1 MSESHDLAAS
11 SLRGDTAAKLDLRS
25 DTVTRPTARMRIA
38 MAEAEV
44 GDDVFGEDPT
54 VRALEELS
62 AGLLGKEAGL
72 FVPSGTMANQLAILC
87 LSGRHQAAIVL
98 EHSHLQ
104 RMERAAAAVL
114 MGVPLLPVAVSNGVF
129 DEAELEAS
137 LARVAPIQMPKL
149 GLLCLENTYDL
160 NRGLVISAADTDA
173 MARLGRKLQVPTF
186 LDGARIFNA
195 AVALGRPVDEL
206 TRSVDAAQFCLS
218 KGLSSPIGS
227 VLVGSREFIA
237 EARWLRQQ
245 LGGGWRQ
252 AGVIAAAGLV
262 ALEEMI
268 PRLAED
274 HDRARRLGQLLA
286 DAGLDV
292 DPAQIQTNIVQAGL
306 DHRAE
311 DFVAAMSAYG
321 VLVKPIGPRAVRL
334 VVHREITDADL
345 PVIAAAAEAAAS
357 SRPTTAPDAVS
368 NQLPAAASD
377 AASNQLPAVAPDAAS
392 NQPSG
397 AEHV

>member
-1 MSESHDLAAS
+1 MSPL
-11 SLRGDTAAKLDLRS
+11 TLDLRS
-25 DTVTRPTARMRIA
+25 DTVTTPTARMRAA
-38 MAEAEV
+38 MAAAEV

-72 FVPSGTMANQLAILC
+72 FVASGTMANQLAILC
-87 LSGRHQAAIVL
+87 LSGRNRAAIVL
-98 EHSHLQ
+98 EHSHLR

-114 MGVPLLPVAVSNGVF
+114 MGVPLLPVAVGNGVF
-129 DEAELEAS
+129 DEAELETS

-160 NRGLVISAADTDA
+160 NRGLVISASDTDA
-173 MARLGRKLQVPTF
+173 MAALGRKLQVPTF

-206 TRSVDAAQFCLS
+206 SRSVAAVQFCLS
-218 KGLSSPIGS
+218 KGLSAPIGS
-227 VLVGSREFIA
+227 VLVGEKDFIA

-274 HDRARRLGQLLA
+274 HERARQLGQQLT
-286 DAGLDV
+286 DAGLEV
-292 DPAQIQTNIVQAGL
+292 ALAQIQTNIIQVQVGAP
-306 DHRAE
+306 AE
-311 DFVAAMSAYG
+311 EFVAGMRAYG

-334 VVHREITDADL
+334 VLHRDITDADL
-345 PVIAAAAEAAAS
+345 PTITAAA
-357 SRPTTAPDAVS
+357 DAVS
-368 NQLPAAASD
+368 HQL
-377 AASNQLPAVAPDAAS
+377 
-392 NQPSG
+392 SG
-397 AEHV
+397 DGHV

>member
-1 MSESHDLAAS
+1 MSERHDLAMS
-11 SLRGDTAAKLDLRS
+11 SPRGDTAATLDLRS
-25 DTVTRPTARMRIA
+25 DTVTRPTARMRAA
-38 MAEAEV
+38 MAAAEV

-87 LSGRHQAAIVL
+87 LSGRNRAAIVL

-114 MGVPLLPVAVSNGVF
+114 MGVPLLPVAVGNGVF

-160 NRGLVISAADTDA
+160 NRGLVIAAADTDA
-173 MARLGRKLQVPTF
+173 MALIGRKLGVPTF

-206 TRSVDAAQFCLS
+206 TRSVDAVQFCLS

-227 VLVGSREFIA
+227 VLVGEKDFIA

-268 PRLAED
+268 PRLADD
-274 HDRARRLGQLLA
+274 HERARRLGQLLA
-286 DAGLDV
+286 GAGLDV
-292 DPAQIQTNIVQAGL
+292 DLGQIQTNIVQAGL
-306 DHRAE
+306 DQAAE
-311 DFVAAMSAYG
+311 EFVAAMHAHG

-345 PVIAAAAEAAAS
+345 PVIAAAAEAASNRRAAAA
-357 SRPTTAPDAVS
+357 PDAATTRRAAAVPDAVS
-368 NQLPAAASD
+368 NQL
-377 AASNQLPAVAPDAAS
+377 
-392 NQPSG
+392 SG
-397 AEHV
+397 VDHV

>member
-1 MSESHDLAAS
+1 MSARSPYDGL
-11 SLRGDTAAKLDLRS
+11 LDLRS
-25 DTVTRPTARMRIA
+25 DTVTKPTARMRAA
-38 MAEAEV
+38 MAAAEV

-87 LSGRHQAAIVL
+87 LSGRARAAIVL
-98 EHSHLQ
+98 QHSHLQ

-114 MGVPLLPVAVSNGVF
+114 MGVPLLPVAAGDGVF

-137 LARVAPIQMPKL
+137 LVRVAPIQMPKL

-160 NRGLVISAADTDA
+160 NRGLVISATDTDA
-173 MARLGRKLQVPTF
+173 MAQLGRKLRVPVF

-227 VLVGSREFIA
+227 VLVGDEDFVA

-262 ALEEMI
+262 GVEEMI

-274 HDRARRLGQLLA
+274 HARARELGRLLA
-286 DAGLDV
+286 TAGLEV
-292 DPAQIQTNIVQAGL
+292 DPAQIQTNIVQVQVGVP
-306 DHRAE
+306 AE
-311 DFVAAMSAYG
+311 EFVAGMRAHG

-334 VVHREITDADL
+334 VLHREIADADL
-345 PVIAAAAEAAAS
+345 PVIAAAA
-357 SRPTTAPDAVS
+357 DAVG
-368 NQLPAAASD
+368 NKL
-377 AASNQLPAVAPDAAS
+377 
-392 NQPSG
+392 SG
-397 AEHV
+397 VRHV